1 MEDVIKLLK
10 IRHFRVTECWQDAII
25 DGDNKESQKQIKL
38 LQQIEEAISI
48 LEKAE
53 NNTGS

>member
-1 MEDVIKLLK
+1 MKYAILILNKELIRMDEDEIRIK
-10 IRHFRVTECWQDAII
+10 RMCQPFII
-25 DGDNKESQKQIKL
+25 DDWVKRKDQITV
-38 LQQIEEAISI
+38 AISI